1 MNRWIRIGV
10 SAVVLL
16 ALALGFVMSF
26 DASRA
31 DAAPTRPAA
40 PLISARSAGLVA
52 QHGMVQLRAAGA
64 PSREA
69 VQAAQTRMQD
79 RQKPGMGD
87 SWQNVQNIVG
97 EMCGQIHLEVLYI
110 NISGLLQGI
119 CKVLGGGLLGIWKI
133 AADLI
138 TTVVLKV
145 FQPLF
150 AWVMKVAIGGAV
162 GYDSSCSNAGA
173 NAPGKCTGADTKNR
187 ILSLPKLDTSKA
199 IVSLS
204 LLMALPLLIVAII
217 SALVKLS
224 FAELGKTL
232 LRLPI
237 VWVIAG
243 VAIVII
249 AAAAG
254 LRDGIVTFIVNQSH
268 MMTNIDKFMNAD
280 SFWAYTAYEE
290 GILQILA
297 LLASIIGGMLLFII
311 FMVGDIVVL
320 ATALFIPLAA
330 VGLLWSGTAK
340 WFKRVVELSFAF
352 IIGKVVVVGILALS
366 FDLMAN
372 K

>member
-97 EMCGQIHLEVLYI
+97 EMCGKIHLEVLYI
-110 NISGLLQGI
+110 DISGLIQGI

-133 AADLI
+133 GADLLTSI
-138 TTVVLKV
+138 TFKILKPV
-145 FQPLF
+145 FK
-150 AWVMKVAIGGAV
+150 WVMTTAIGGAV
-162 GYDSSCSNAGA
+162 GYDSSCTNAGA
-173 NAPGKCTGADTKNR
+173 NAPGNCTGADTKTR
-187 ILSLPKLDTSKA
+187 ILSVPKLDTAKA
-199 IVSLS
+199 ILMLS
-204 LLMALPLLIVAII
+204 LMMGLPVLLIAVI

-232 LRLPI
+232 LRLPVVWI
-237 VWVIAG
+237 VAG
-243 VAIVII
+243 VAVVII

-254 LRDGIVTFIVNQSH
+254 LRDGIVTYIVNQSH
-268 MMTNIDKFMNAD
+268 MMDKIKSFMD
-280 SFWAYTAYEE
+280 VGGDGFYVAYED
-290 GILQILA
+290 GILPLLA
-297 LLASIIGGMLLFII
+297 FFASIIGGILLFII

-320 ATALFIPLAA
+320 ATVLFIPLAA

-340 WFKRVVELSFAF
+340 WFKRVIELSFAF
-352 IIGKVVVVGILALS
+352 IIGKVIVVGVLALS
-366 FDLMAN
+366 FDLLVT